1 MDTGPYALMAELL
14 DSLNVGLCL
23 FDAGDHALV
32 WNRTFLALF
41 PEHDGHIRV
50 GEHYSDNLR
59 RFYQQRLDAT
69 ELPMI
74 DRYIAEGIA
83 RHRSQSQPFVFAHRG
98 QWVRVAS
105 LPIGGPHGPDDPQGR
120 LRVWTPLV
128 APTTGGMQW
137 ERPTVGPSAS
147 SSTDDAFLEHVADGI
162 MLLDSQGR
170 VTAIN
175 EQALFLYGLAH
186 KAEAIGLRY
195 EELLQRVWIDDAD
208 RVSATLIERQRF
220 PGAPFEVELPNGRW
234 LRVIEQRGVEGRSY
248 SSHVDISDLKRLQR
262 AADAARAEADRAN
275 AAKSHFL
282 AMISHEIRTPMNA
295 IIGIGRIALHA
306 AQDPAQRGYLETIN
320 NSAGRLLGII
330 NDLLDFSK
338 IEAGKVDIV
347 HQPFA
352 LDEALE
358 PLCDLILGS
367 PGNDQVEVTIRIRP
381 GTPDRLVGDPL
392 RLSQI
397 LANLTSNALKF
408 TERGDILIEVE
419 ELGRDGDRTTLR
431 FSVADTGIGIHP
443 DQQGAL
449 FQPFTQAD
457 GSITRRYG
465 GTGLGLSICK
475 QLADLM
481 GGRIGVSSVPGQGSR
496 FSLDVTLGLA
506 PADAPPATR
515 PTLPPA
521 RILVVDDHPAA
532 RTALVEMV
540 GALGCEVTAANSGPA
555 ALLAVDQAARQSAP
569 IHAVLLDS
577 AMPGWDGALTA
588 ERLRTSRRAAG
599 VPVVPMI
606 AANARHSA
614 AWPTHGT
621 AQADVLFKPMVP
633 GRLRARLAQ
642 ILRQTPAPSLPGP
655 APGPRPDPER
665 LRGAR
670 VLLVDDNPL
679 NREVALHILAGTH
692 ASVDSAEDGV
702 QAVER
707 VCHGDYDLVLMD
719 IQMPEMDGLEATRRI
734 RRIERFRSLPIVAMT
749 AHAMADHRL
758 ASRQAGMNEH
768 LTKPID
774 PDLLIETL
782 IRLIDPARLAARRL
796 NAPAPPIAA
805 KTSPPSAHGTA
816 PTDIAATGT
825 AAETA
830 AQARRIG
837 LDWDAA
843 LQRVDNDTATL
854 EKLIRG
860 FCKDTAPYPAELRA
874 AAAADDAERIRFL
887 SHALRSSAAYIGAM
901 ALSGL
906 AGRTDETARAGH
918 RPLAVGL
925 ATELAT
931 ELERLLAALPALY
944 SAPVL
949 ATGGGGPDLEPGL
962 RALAALLENADLRAE
977 DAWITLRRSL
987 SPKHREFAET
997 VTALLDDL
1005 RYAEALDQVRAF
1017 AAAQGFGPLTRDRTT
1032 TPHRA

>member
-59 RFYQQRLDAT
+59 RFYQQRLDAA

-105 LPIGGPHGPDDPQGR
+105 LPIGGPHAPQGR

-128 APTTGGMQW
+128 APTGGMQW
-137 ERPTVGPSAS
+137 ERPTVGQSAG
-147 SSTDDAFLEHVADGI
+147 TDDAFLEHVADGI
-162 MLLDSQGR
+162 MVLDNQGLI
-170 VTAIN
+170 TAIN

-186 KAEAIGLRY
+186 KADAIGLRY
-195 EELLQRVWIDDAD
+195 EELLHRVWTGDAD

-234 LRVIEQRGVEGRSY
+234 LRVIEQRGVEGRSF

-320 NSAGRLLGII
+320 TSAGRLLGII

-367 PGNDQVEVTIRIRP
+367 PGNDQVEITVRIRP

-419 ELGRDGDRTTLR
+419 EITRDGERVDLR

-443 DQQGAL
+443 DQQAAL
-449 FQPFTQAD
+449 FQPFVQAD

-481 GGRIGVSSVPGQGSR
+481 GGRIGVASVPGQGSR
-496 FSLDVTLGLA
+496 FSLEVTLGLA
-506 PADAPPATR
+506 PADAAPA
-515 PTLPPA
+515 PLAALPPA
-521 RILVVDDHPAA
+521 RVLVVDDHPAA

-540 GALGCEVTAANSGPA
+540 GALGCEVTAVNSGPA
-555 ALLAVDQAARQSAP
+555 ALLAVDQAARQNAP

-577 AMPGWDGALTA
+577 VMPGWDGALTA

-599 VPVVPMI
+599 VRVIPMI
-606 AANARHSA
+606 AANARHSG
-614 AWPTHGT
+614 AWPSHGT
-621 AQADVLFKPMVP
+621 GQTDVLFKPVVP
-633 GRLRARLAQ
+633 SRLRTRLVEV
-642 ILRQTPAPSLPGP
+642 LRQHTPPDTPPHPAPS
-655 APGPRPDPER
+655 PRPVAAR

-670 VLLVDDNPL
+670 LLLVDDNAL
-679 NREVALHILAGTH
+679 NREVALHILADTQ
-692 ASVDSAEDGV
+692 ASVDIAEDGV

-707 VCHGDYDLVLMD
+707 VCSGDYDLVLMD

-734 RRIERFRSLPIVAMT
+734 RRIERFRALPIVAMT

-758 ASRQAGMNEH
+758 ASRDAGMNEH

-774 PDLLIETL
+774 PDLLIDTL
-782 IRLIDPARLAARRL
+782 LRLIDPVRLAARRSGGTTSHH
-796 NAPAPPIAA
+796 AAAPTTAPPPAPEDSAA
-805 KTSPPSAHGTA
+805 AS
-816 PTDIAATGT
+816 
-825 AAETA
+825 ETA
-830 AQARRIG
+830 EQARRIG

-843 LQRVDNDTATL
+843 LRRVDDDTATL

-860 FCKDTAPYPAELRA
+860 FCKDTARYPADLRA
-874 AAAADDAERIRFL
+874 AAADEDADRIRFL

-925 ATELAT
+925 ATELAD
-931 ELERLLAALPALY
+931 ELEHLLSALPALY
-944 SAPVL
+944 SAPEL
-949 ATGGGGPDLEPGL
+949 ATGGGDADLEPGL
-962 RALAALLENADLRAE
+962 LRLAALLENADLRAE
-977 DAWITLRRSL
+977 DAWTELRKTL
-987 SPKHREFAET
+987 PPAHREFAEA

-1005 RYAEALDQVRAF
+1005 RYAEALDRVRAF
-1017 AAAQGFGPLTRDRTT
+1017 TADHRRTST
-1032 TPHRA
+1032 VTPRGTA